1 MFSLGVSSEEAS
13 ALLLRWLCLV
23 QDKFCVRVPAWRA
36 VLEELGET
44 SSCVGAQNQLPNN
57 NVKLLML
64 WHKHGKVW
72 RCYPQKQEPRFGG
85 SGRWGAATPAQHGA
99 GCWRCCAA
107 WGTSQGSESAVR
119 STIRKKKKHRM
130 ALKENEVNGD
140 VAINAK
146 FLNCSPWSIFA
157 FSRADTKVP
166 PAPG

>member
-72 RCYPQKQEPRFGG
+72 RCYPQKQSPDLEAAGG
-85 SGRWGAATPAQHGA
+85 GELPPLRSTGLGA
-99 GCWRCCAA
+99 G
-107 WGTSQGSESAVR
+107 GAVLLGAPPR
-119 STIRKKKKHRM
+119 EVRVQSGALLEKKKNTIEW
-130 ALKENEVNGD
+130 L
-140 VAINAK
+140 
-146 FLNCSPWSIFA
+146 
-157 FSRADTKVP
+157 
-166 PAPG
+166 